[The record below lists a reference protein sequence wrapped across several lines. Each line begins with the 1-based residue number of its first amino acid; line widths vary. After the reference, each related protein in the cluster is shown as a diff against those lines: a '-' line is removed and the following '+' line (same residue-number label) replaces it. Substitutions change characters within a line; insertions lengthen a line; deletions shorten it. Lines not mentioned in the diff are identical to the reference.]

1 MKGSFLALGIFGLL
15 LILFGTVFALQ
26 GSGMIG
32 GSPMTGK
39 PFWIYAG
46 SGISILG
53 LILAALG
60 FYSGGKRRTPKRV
73 AGEEKDKVATTG
85 GVSASGSEVQ
95 DKENHTS

>member
-15 LILFGTVFALQ
+15 LVLFGTVFALQ

-32 GSPMTGK
+32 GSLMTGN

-46 SGISILG
+46 SGVAIFG
-53 LILAALG
+53 LVLASLG
-60 FYSGGKRRTPKRV
+60 FYMGSRRTTLKRI
-73 AGEEKDKVATTG
+73 AGEKGKVATTG

-95 DKENHTS
+95 DKEDSTS

>member
-26 GSGMIG
+26 GSGKIG
-32 GSPMTGK
+32 GSAMTGN

-46 SGISILG
+46 TGIAILG

-60 FYSGGKRRTPKRV
+60 FYLGNKRKTPKAVVGDEKERV
-73 AGEEKDKVATTG
+73 TDERRGTAG
-85 GVSASGSEVQ
+85 SQ
-95 DKENHTS
+95 

>member
-26 GSGMIG
+26 GSGKIG
-32 GSPMTGK
+32 GSAMTGN

-46 SGISILG
+46 SGIAILG

-60 FYSGGKRRTPKRV
+60 FYLGGKRRTPKAVVGDEKEKTADERTGA
-73 AGEEKDKVATTG
+73 AG
-85 GVSASGSEVQ
+85 SQ
-95 DKENHTS
+95 